1 MSRQRRVHHTVASR
15 EYEYKI
21 GRRLA
26 DRFGY
31 KHKPRWRQ
39 ITGMTNRTAR
49 QTVYRMAGPMFF
61 GAEVR

>member
-1 MSRQRRVHHTVASR
+1 MSRQRREHHTVASR

-26 DRFGY
+26 DKFGY

-39 ITGMTNRTAR
+39 IDGATYRTVR
-49 QTVYRMAGPMFF
+49 QTIYCMLGPQAF